1 MRLPK
6 LDFKPMKNLLNLYDR
21 SKHINYLTEILSG
34 LTVSLALVPEA
45 IAFALIAG
53 LSPLTGLYAAFS
65 IGLITSLFGGRPGM
79 ISGATGA
86 VAVVIV
92 SLAQSH
98 GVEYIFATVVLA
110 GMIQM
115 LAGALKLGKFIRLV
129 PHSVMFG
136 FVNGLAIVIFLAQLA
151 SFKVA
156 GENGELGW
164 MIGDQLNVMLGLV
177 FLTMLIIWGLPK
189 LTKAVPASLTAIL
202 VVSAIVL
209 GLDIDT
215 RNVGDISSIK
225 GGFPPFHIP
234 EVPLTLETLSII
246 FPYAFIV
253 AGVGLI
259 ESLLTLNLIDEI
271 TETRGKSNK
280 EAMAQGLANVVTGF
294 FSGMG
299 GCAMIGQSL
308 INISSGARARLSGIV
323 ASVMLLVFIMFGAEY
338 IEKMPI
344 AALTGLMIMVA
355 IGTFEWASI
364 RAIGRMPTR
373 DNLVGFLVAG
383 ITVLLHNLALAVLI
397 GVIISALVFA
407 WENAKRIRARKY
419 VDEDGTKHYEIYGP
433 LFFGSVQAFAEKFD
447 IATDPDVVII
457 DFRESRVNDMSGIR
471 AIGRMPT
478 RDNLVGFLVAGI
490 TVLLHNLAL
499 AVLIGVIISAL
510 VFAWE
515 NAKRI
520 RARKYVDEDGTK
532 HYEIYGPLFF
542 GSVQAFAEKFDIA
555 TDPDV
560 VIIDFRES
568 RVNDMSGIEALNKIT
583 ERYTRAGKEL
593 HLRHLSPD
601 CLKLLKNAEK
611 IIDVNIIEDPTY
623 KVAVEI

>member
-1 MRLPK
+1 
-6 LDFKPMKNLLNLYDR
+6 MKYLFNLYDR
-21 SKHINYLTEILSG
+21 SKKINVLIEVLSG
-34 LTVSLALVPEA
+34 ITVSIALVPEA

-65 IGLITSLFGGRPGM
+65 IGLITSIFGGRPGM

-86 VAVVIV
+86 IAVVIV

-98 GVEYIFATVVLA
+98 GVEYIFATVILA
-110 GMIQM
+110 GIIQM
-115 LAGALKLGKFIRLV
+115 TAGFLRLGKFIRLV

-136 FVNGLAIVIFLAQLA
+136 FVNGLAIVIFLAQVA
-151 SFKVA
+151 SFKVMDA
-156 GENGELGW
+156 DGQLGW
-164 MIGDQLNVMLGLV
+164 MTGPQLNIMLCLV
-177 FLTMLIIWGLPK
+177 LLTMVIIWGMPR
-189 LTKAVPASLTAIL
+189 LTKAIPASLVAIL
-202 VVSAIVL
+202 VVTAIVL
-209 GLDIDT
+209 GFDVDT
-215 RNVGDISSIK
+215 RNVGDISSIQ

-234 EVPLTLETLSII
+234 DLPFNFDTLVII

-280 EAMAQGLANVVTGF
+280 EAVAQGLANFVTGF

-323 ASVMLLVFIMFGAEY
+323 ASVMLLVFIMFGADY
-338 IEKMPI
+338 IERMPI

-355 IGTFEWASI
+355 IGTFEWASV
-364 RAIGRMPTR
+364 RAIGKMP
-373 DNLVGFLVAG
+373 

-419 VDEDGTKHYEIYGP
+419 IDEDGVKHYEIYGP
-433 LFFGSVQAFAEKFD
+433 LFFGSAQAFAEKFD
-447 IATDPDVVII
+447 VKNDPDSVII
-457 DFRESRVNDMSGIR
+457 DF
-471 AIGRMPT
+471 
-478 RDNLVGFLVAGI
+478 
-490 TVLLHNLAL
+490 
-499 AVLIGVIISAL
+499 
-510 VFAWE
+510 
-515 NAKRI
+515 K
-520 RARKYVDEDGTK
+520 
-532 HYEIYGPLFF
+532 
-542 GSVQAFAEKFDIA
+542 
-555 TDPDV
+555 
-560 VIIDFRES
+560 ES

-583 ERYTRAGKEL
+583 ERYFKAGKEI

-601 CLKLLKNAEK
+601 CLQLLKNAEK